1 MLKYLTP
8 AEFRYEARHGRAAG
22 AGVQIAANVRA
33 VNEKLRMASFVFSNG
48 AMDRAGDRIDP
59 AGWVLSDYRRNP
71 TALFAH
77 NSKALPIGR
86 ARNVRIGENS
96 LLGDIEF
103 ADADI
108 SVFADQCWRMVKGG
122 FMPAVSVGFAPLE
135 WSWARDPA
143 RPGGID
149 FRRQALLEISCVPVP
164 AHPGALLVGASLPP
178 PPAATQKA
186 RYRQRQLELLRL
198 RHGPE

>member
-33 VNEKLRMASFVFSNG
+33 ISEKLRTASFIFSTG
-48 AMDRAGDRIDP
+48 AVDRAGDRIDP
-59 AGWVLSDYRRNP
+59 AGWVLSDFRRNP
-71 TALFAH
+71 VALFAH
-77 NSKALPIGR
+77 NSRALPIGR
-86 ARNVRIGENS
+86 ARNVRVGENT

-108 SVFADQCWRMVKGG
+108 SSFADQCWRIVRGG

-164 AHPGALLVGASLPP
+164 AHPGALLVGASMPSN
-178 PPAATQKA
+178 PAPNQKA
-186 RYRQRQLELLRL
+186 RQRQRGLELARL
-198 RHGPE
+198 RYGAE

>member
-48 AMDRAGDRIDP
+48 AVDRAGDRIDP
-59 AGWVLSDYRRNP
+59 AGWVLSDFRRNP
-71 TALFAH
+71 VALFAH
-77 NSKALPIGR
+77 DSKALPIGR
-86 ARNVRIGENS
+86 ARNVRVGENS

-103 ADADI
+103 ADAEI
-108 SVFADQCWRMVKGG
+108 SIFADQCWRMVKGG
-122 FMPAVSVGFAPLE
+122 FMPAVSVGFAPLD

-143 RPGGID
+143 RPGGLD
-149 FRRQALLEISCVPVP
+149 FKRQALLEISCVPVP
-164 AHPGALLVGASLPP
+164 AHPGALLVGASLPSAP
-178 PPAATQKA
+178 NQKA
-186 RYRQRQLELLRL
+186 RQRERDLELSRL
-198 RHGPE
+198 RYGPE